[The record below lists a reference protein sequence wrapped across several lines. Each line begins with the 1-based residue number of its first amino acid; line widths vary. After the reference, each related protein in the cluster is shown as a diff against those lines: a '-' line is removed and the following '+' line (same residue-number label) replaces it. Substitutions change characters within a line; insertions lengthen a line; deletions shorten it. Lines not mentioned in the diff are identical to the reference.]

1 MNGGTDCGP
10 YIHTVIHGILFSDK
24 NKDRNFDKS
33 PGYKSTPNNKKNLN
47 ITYCGIFVYI
57 TVLND
62 DILEMED
69 GLVVAKG
76 GLCRGKVKS
85 VGCGDKT
92 ASQGILVILGLF
104 LVSIVVVHP

>member
-1 MNGGTDCGP
+1 MEYYLAIKTKTETLINLQD
-10 YIHTVIHGILFSDK
+10 INQHQ
-24 NKDRNFDKS
+24 
-33 PGYKSTPNNKKNLN
+33 NNKKNLN

-85 VGCGDKT
+85 VGCGDNT
-92 ASQGILVILGLF
+92 TSQGILVILGLF